1 MINHRW
7 HMSLSAVLV
16 GLTLH
21 ASALFAG
28 QGTTAHRPAKGRGTA
43 KAWVPTLAPDGQPDL
58 QGVWSNNSATPL
70 ERPAVL
76 AGRTLLTDEEVATLK
91 SRAAR
96 LFNDPGSDF
105 PVGDAAF
112 LAALENVDHVQ
123 NPISPDNPNLQEIRD
138 FDRRTSLIVTP
149 TDGRIPY
156 TPEGARRQAAA
167 IAGRAHPAP
176 ADPEDLPNDLR
187 CITSGV
193 PRLAA
198 GANSYYQFVQTPGY
212 VILMSEVIHDARVI
226 PLDGGPHLPASIR
239 QWNGDPRGR
248 WEGQTLVVDTTNF
261 SAHSYFLG
269 STENLHLVERFTR
282 IAEATIEY
290 KITATDPAVWAQ
302 PWSAV
307 ILLKQTKDHIF
318 EFACHEGNT
327 QIMLDMLRGARAHPE
342 RDR

>member
-112 LAALENVDHVQ
+112 LAALENV
-123 NPISPDNPNLQEIRD
+123 
-138 FDRRTSLIVTP
+138 
-149 TDGRIPY
+149 
-156 TPEGARRQAAA
+156 
-167 IAGRAHPAP
+167 
-176 ADPEDLPNDLR
+176 
-187 CITSGV
+187 
-193 PRLAA
+193 
-198 GANSYYQFVQTPGY
+198 
-212 VILMSEVIHDARVI
+212 
-226 PLDGGPHLPASIR
+226 
-239 QWNGDPRGR
+239 
-248 WEGQTLVVDTTNF
+248 
-261 SAHSYFLG
+261 
-269 STENLHLVERFTR
+269 
-282 IAEATIEY
+282 
-290 KITATDPAVWAQ
+290 
-302 PWSAV
+302 
-307 ILLKQTKDHIF
+307 
-318 EFACHEGNT
+318 
-327 QIMLDMLRGARAHPE
+327 
-342 RDR
+342 